1 MSVLLFGVS
10 HRSAPVDVLE
20 RLAVSDHDRPKLVDE
35 LLNSRSISE
44 AMLVSTCNRVEIYAV
59 VDAFHPAL
67 ETVGA
72 VLGDHSGMTINEM
85 TKHAY
90 VRYSEAAVEHLF
102 TVAAGLDSMVVGE
115 QQILGQIRNAYL
127 SADTNRSAGRVLHE
141 LAQQAL
147 RVGKRVHTETG
158 IDRAGASVVSVALHR
173 AASLLAAADDRSASP
188 TPIES
193 AVVIGAGAMGGLATA
208 HLARDGVRE
217 LVVVNR
223 TVRNAEHLA
232 QNVAANH
239 GISVRGVGFDDLPE
253 VMATSDV
260 VVTCTGSVG
269 AVVGVGAVH
278 SALAARRSSAP
289 LVICDLGLP
298 RNVDPAAARLPGVH
312 IVDIEGLRGDSET
325 KAAEDDATAAR
336 AIVAAELAGYLTV
349 QRQAEVTPTVAALR
363 QRAADVVEAEIL
375 RLETRLP
382 DLDDPQRDEVAKTV
396 RRVVD
401 KLLHAPTVRVKQLAS
416 TPNGDHYAE
425 ALREL
430 FELKPGAAEAVS
442 APESGLE
449 ESGHATLSGL
459 EESGRATLSGLE
471 ESGRAT
477 LSGLEESG
485 TPSAEQ

>member
-1 MSVLLFGVS
+1 MFGVS
-10 HRSAPVDVLE
+10 HRSAPVEVLE
-20 RLAVSDHDRPKLVDE
+20 RLAVSDHDRPKLIDE
-35 LLNSRSISE
+35 LLSSRAISE

-67 ETVGA
+67 EAVGS
-72 VLGDHSGMTINEM
+72 VLGDHSGMTVNEM
-85 TKHAY
+85 TRHAY

-102 TVAAGLDSMVVGE
+102 TVAAGLDSLVVGE

-127 SADTNRSAGRVLHE
+127 SADANDSAGRVLHE

-173 AASLLAAADDRSASP
+173 AKSLLADPATGAHRLRR
-188 TPIES
+188 
-193 AVVIGAGAMGGLATA
+193 AVVVGAGAMGGLATA
-208 HLARDGVRE
+208 QLAREGVTE
-217 LVVVNR
+217 MVVVNR
-223 TVRNAEHLA
+223 TVDKADHLA
-232 QNVAANH
+232 GNIAANH
-239 GISVRGVGFDDLPE
+239 GISVRGVGLDDLPE
-253 VMATSDV
+253 AMATADV
-260 VVTCTGSVG
+260 VVTCTGAIG
-269 AVVGVGAVH
+269 AVVGVGSVH
-278 SALAARRSSAP
+278 SALAARTGDAAP

-325 KAAEDDATAAR
+325 QAAENDTLAAR
-336 AIVAAELAGYLTV
+336 SIVAAELADYLTH

-382 DLDDPQRDEVAKTV
+382 DLEGAQRDEVAKTV

-442 APESGLE
+442 APDHLGGLPSGDAAGDL
-449 ESGHATLSGL
+449 GD
-459 EESGRATLSGLE
+459 R
-471 ESGRAT
+471 
-477 LSGLEESG
+477 
-485 TPSAEQ
+485 

>member
-10 HRSAPVDVLE
+10 HRSAPVEVLE

-35 LLNSRSISE
+35 LLTSRAISE

-72 VLGDHSGMTINEM
+72 VLGEHSGMTVNEL
-85 TKHAY
+85 TRHAY

-102 TVAAGLDSMVVGE
+102 TVAAGLDSLVVGE

-127 SADTNRSAGRVLHE
+127 NADTNKSAGRVLHE

-173 AASLLAAADDRSASP
+173 AQTLLAADGSP
-188 TPIES
+188 GMRS
-193 AVVIGAGAMGGLATA
+193 AVVVGAGAMGGLATA
-208 HLARDGVRE
+208 HLAREGVDE

-223 TVRNAEHLA
+223 TVANAEHLA
-232 QNVAANH
+232 GNVAANH
-239 GISVRGVGFDDLPE
+239 GITVRGAGLDDLPE
-253 VMATSDV
+253 VMAAADV
-260 VVTCTGSVG
+260 VVACTGSIG
-269 AVVGVGAVH
+269 SVVGVGEVH
-278 SALAARRSSAP
+278 SALAARTTKRP

-312 IVDIEGLRGDSET
+312 VVDIEGLRGDSAT
-325 KAAEDDATAAR
+325 QAAEKDAGAAR
-336 AIVAAELAGYLTV
+336 SIVSAELADYLTS

-382 DLDDPQRDEVAKTV
+382 GLEDPQRDEIAKTV

-416 TPNGDHYAE
+416 TPAGDHYAE

-430 FELKPGAAEAVS
+430 FELKPGAAESVS
-442 APESGLE
+442 ASETTDL
-449 ESGHATLSGL
+449 
-459 EESGRATLSGLE
+459 GRE
-471 ESGRAT
+471 K
-477 LSGLEESG
+477 
-485 TPSAEQ
+485 

>member
-10 HRSAPVDVLE
+10 HRSAPVEVLE
-20 RLAVSDHDRPKLVDE
+20 RLAVSDHDRPKLVDA
-35 LLNSRSISE
+35 LLSSRAISE

-67 ETVGA
+67 EAVGA
-72 VLGDHSGMTINEM
+72 VLGDHSGMTVTEM
-85 TKHAY
+85 TRHAY

-102 TVAAGLDSMVVGE
+102 TVAAGLDSLVVGE

-127 SADTNRSAGRVLHE
+127 DADANQSTGRVMHE

-173 AASLLAAADDRSASP
+173 AQAVLSGSEGTEATSGLR
-188 TPIES
+188 S
-193 AVVIGAGAMGGLATA
+193 AVVVGAGAMGGLATA
-208 HLARDGVRE
+208 QLAREGVRD

-223 TVRNAEHLA
+223 TVANAEHLA
-232 QNVAANH
+232 GNIAANH
-239 GISVRGVGFDDLPE
+239 GIAVRGAGLDELPAA
-253 VMATSDV
+253 MAVADV

-269 AVVGVGAVH
+269 TVVSVGEVH
-278 SALAARRSSAP
+278 SALAARTDGRP

-298 RNVDPAAARLPGVH
+298 RNVDPAAGRLPGVH
-312 IVDIEGLRGDSET
+312 VVDIEGLRGDAET
-325 KAAEDDATAAR
+325 QAAENDTNAAR
-336 AIVAAELAGYLTV
+336 SIVAAELADYLTH

-382 DLDDPQRDEVAKTV
+382 GLDDPQRDEVAKTV

-430 FELKPGAAEAVS
+430 FELRPGAAESVS
-442 APESGLE
+442 APEMGD
-449 ESGHATLSGL
+449 A
-459 EESGRATLSGLE
+459 GRT
-471 ESGRAT
+471 
-477 LSGLEESG
+477 
-485 TPSAEQ
+485 EQ

>member
-10 HRSAPVDVLE
+10 HRSAPVEVLE
-20 RLAVSDHDRPKLVDE
+20 RLAVSDHDRPKLVDQ
-35 LLNSRSISE
+35 LLSSRSISE
-44 AMLVSTCNRVEIYAV
+44 AMVVSTCNRVEIYAV

-67 ETVGA
+67 EAVGE
-72 VLGDHSGMTINEM
+72 VLGDHSGMTVNDM
-85 TKHAY
+85 TRYAY

-102 TVAAGLDSMVVGE
+102 TVAAGLDSLVVGE

-127 SADTNRSAGRVLHE
+127 SADANDSAGRVLHE

-158 IDRAGASVVSVALHR
+158 IDRAGA
-173 AASLLAAADDRSASP
+173 
-188 TPIES
+188 
-193 AVVIGAGAMGGLATA
+193 MGGLATA
-208 HLARDGVRE
+208 HLARDGVTE
-217 LVVVNR
+217 MYVVNR
-223 TVRNAEHLA
+223 TVDNARHLA
-232 QNVAANH
+232 DNIAANH
-239 GISVRGVGFDDLPE
+239 GIAVHGVGLDDLPSA
-253 VMATSDV
+253 MADADV
-260 VVTCTGSVG
+260 VVSCTGAVG
-269 AVVGVGAVH
+269 NVVTVGAVH
-278 SALAARRSSAP
+278 SALAERTRKNDSSP

-312 IVDIEGLRGDSET
+312 VVDIEGLRGDSAT
-325 KAAEDDATAAR
+325 QAAENDTLAAR
-336 AIVAAELAGYLTV
+336 SIVAAELADYLTH

-382 DLDDPQRDEVAKTV
+382 DLESSQRDEIAKTV

-430 FELKPGAAEAVS
+430 FELKPGAAESVS
-442 APESGLE
+442 APDRFTTD
-449 ESGHATLSGL
+449 A
-459 EESGRATLSGLE
+459 
-471 ESGRAT
+471 
-477 LSGLEESG
+477 
-485 TPSAEQ
+485 AEQQGDR

>member
-1 MSVLLFGVS
+1 MLFGVS
-10 HRSAPVDVLE
+10 HRSAPVEVLE

-35 LLNSRSISE
+35 LLSSRAISE

-67 ETVGA
+67 EAVGA
-72 VLGDHSGMTINEM
+72 VLGDHSGMTVNDM
-85 TKHAY
+85 TRHAY

-102 TVAAGLDSMVVGE
+102 TVAAGLDSLVVGE

-127 SADTNRSAGRVLHE
+127 SADTNASAGRVLHE

-147 RVGKRVHTETG
+147 RVGKRVHSETG

-173 AASLLAAADDRSASP
+173 AKTVLADP
-188 TPIES
+188 TSDEPVMRR
-193 AVVIGAGAMGGLATA
+193 AVVVGAGAMGGLATA
-208 HLARDGVRE
+208 QLAREGVTE
-217 LVVVNR
+217 MVVVNR
-223 TVRNAEHLA
+223 TVENAAHLA
-232 QNVAANH
+232 ENISANH
-239 GISVRGVGFDDLPE
+239 GIKVTGVGFDDLPAA
-253 VMATSDV
+253 MAAADV
-260 VVTCTGSVG
+260 VVTCTGAVG
-269 AVVGVGAVH
+269 AVVSVGDVH
-278 SALAARRSSAP
+278 EALAARAGAGTGRTQGRPMP

-298 RNVDPAAARLPGVH
+298 RNVDPAAGRLPGVH
-312 IVDIEGLRGDSET
+312 VVDIEGLRGDSAT
-325 KAAEDDATAAR
+325 QAAENDTLAAR
-336 AIVAAELAGYLTV
+336 SIVAAELADYLTH

-382 DLDDPQRDEVAKTV
+382 DLEGTQRDEITKTV

-416 TPNGDHYAE
+416 TPAGDHYAE

-442 APESGLE
+442 APDHLGPQSGP
-449 ESGHATLSGL
+449 TD
-459 EESGRATLSGLE
+459 RVV
-471 ESGRAT
+471 
-477 LSGLEESG
+477 
-485 TPSAEQ
+485 EQGDR

>member
-10 HRSAPVDVLE
+10 HRSAPVEVLE
-20 RLAVSDHDRPKLVDE
+20 RLAVSDHDRPKLVDK
-35 LLNSRSISE
+35 LLANRAISE
-44 AMLVSTCNRVEIYAV
+44 AMLVSTCNRIEIYAV

-67 ETVGA
+67 EAVGE

-102 TVAAGLDSMVVGE
+102 SVSAGLDSLVVGE

-127 SADTNRSAGRVLHE
+127 TADAHKAAGRILHE

-173 AASLLAAADDRSASP
+173 AKAVIAGDPSATDDVTLRR
-188 TPIES
+188 
-193 AVVIGAGAMGGLATA
+193 AVVVGAGAMGGLATA
-208 HLARDGVRE
+208 NLVREGITE

-223 TVRNAEHLA
+223 TVANAEHLA
-232 QNVAANH
+232 GNVAANH
-239 GISVRGVGFDDLPE
+239 GIDVRGVGLDDLAS
-253 VMATSDV
+253 VMADADV
-260 VVTCTGSVG
+260 VVAATGSVG
-269 AVVGVGAVH
+269 SVVGVGEVH
-278 SALAARRSSAP
+278 SALAARTSSTP

-298 RNVDPAAARLPGVH
+298 RNVDPAASRLPGVH
-312 IVDIEGLRGDSET
+312 VVDIESLRDDSAAQ
-325 KAAEDDATAAR
+325 AAENDALAAR
-336 AIVAAELAGYLTV
+336 SIVAKELADYLTS

-363 QRAADVVEAEIL
+363 QRAAEVVEAEML

-430 FELKPGAAEAVS
+430 FELKPGAAESVS
-442 APESGLE
+442 APETGLGE
-449 ESGHATLSGL
+449 TGQAQ
-459 EESGRATLSGLE
+459 A
-471 ESGRAT
+471 
-477 LSGLEESG
+477 
-485 TPSAEQ
+485 QQ

>member
-10 HRSAPVDVLE
+10 HRSAPVEVLE
-20 RLAVSDHDRPKLVDE
+20 RISVSEYDRPKLVHK
-35 LLNSRSISE
+35 LLAHRSISE
-44 AMLVSTCNRVEIYAV
+44 AMLVSTCNRIEIYAV

-67 ETVGA
+67 EAVGE
-72 VLGDHSGMTINEM
+72 VLGEHSGMGVNEL

-127 SADTNRSAGRVLHE
+127 SADAEKAAGRTLHE

-173 AASLLAAADDRSASP
+173 AKTLIAGDPDAARLR
-188 TPIES
+188 S

-208 HLARDGVRE
+208 HLAREGVGHM
-217 LVVVNR
+217 VVVNR
-223 TVRNAEHLA
+223 TLANAEHLA
-232 QNVAANH
+232 GNVAANH
-239 GISVRGVGFDDLPE
+239 GISVRGAGLDDLAS
-253 VMATSDV
+253 VMADTDIV
-260 VVTCTGSVG
+260 VVATGSVG
-269 AVVGVGAVH
+269 AVVGVGEVH
-278 SALAARRSSAP
+278 QALAARTATTP

-312 IVDIEGLRGDSET
+312 IVDIAGLRDDEAT
-325 KAAEDDATAAR
+325 RAAENDALAAR
-336 AIVAAELAGYLTV
+336 SIVAAELTDYLTL

-363 QRAADVVEAEIL
+363 QRAAEVVEAEIL

-382 DLDDPQRDEVAKTV
+382 GLDDPQRDEVAKTV

-401 KLLHAPTVRVKQLAS
+401 KLLHAPTVRVKQLAA

-430 FELKPGAAEAVS
+430 FELKPGATGPVS
-442 APESGLE
+442 APETGLDDRRR
-449 ESGHATLSGL
+449 SQH
-459 EESGRATLSGLE
+459 
-471 ESGRAT
+471 
-477 LSGLEESG
+477 
-485 TPSAEQ
+485 

>member
-10 HRSAPVDVLE
+10 HRSAPVEVLE
-20 RLAVSDHDRPKLVDE
+20 RLTVSDHDRPKLVDE
-35 LLNSRSISE
+35 LLSSRAISE

-67 ETVGA
+67 ESVGA
-72 VLGDHSGMTINEM
+72 VLGDHSGMTVNEM
-85 TKHAY
+85 TRHAY

-102 TVAAGLDSMVVGE
+102 TVAAGLDSLVVGE

-127 SADTNRSAGRVLHE
+127 DADSNKSAGRVLHE

-173 AASLLAAADDRSASP
+173 AQSLLTREGAHMR
-188 TPIES
+188 S
-193 AVVIGAGAMGGLATA
+193 AVVVGAGAMGGLATA
-208 HLARDGVRE
+208 QLAREGVND

-223 TVRNAEHLA
+223 TVANAEHLA
-232 QNVAANH
+232 GNVAANH
-239 GISVRGVGFDDLPE
+239 GISVRGVGLDDLPAA
-253 VMATSDV
+253 MATADV

-269 AVVGVGAVH
+269 SVVGVGEVH
-278 SALAARRSSAP
+278 SALAARSDHRP

-298 RNVDPAAARLPGVH
+298 RNVDPAAGRLPRVH
-312 IVDIEGLRGDSET
+312 VVDIEGLRGDSET
-325 KAAEDDATAAR
+325 QAAENDTSAAR
-336 AIVAAELAGYLTV
+336 SIVAAELADYLTH

-363 QRAADVVEAEIL
+363 QRAAEVVEAEIL
-375 RLETRLP
+375 RLDARLP
-382 DLDDPQRDEVAKTV
+382 ELDDPQRDEVAKTV

-430 FELKPGAAEAVS
+430 FELAPGATESVS
-442 APESGLE
+442 APEVGGLV
-449 ESGHATLSGL
+449 TPDTGL
-459 EESGRATLSGLE
+459 VDRDRGDK
-471 ESGRAT
+471 
-477 LSGLEESG
+477 
-485 TPSAEQ
+485 